1 LKTRFSEVIG
11 VVGSLVWRG
20 FGVLLFIIG
29 GAAGTGALVTGDPFT
44 GIIIAWGTLML
55 GIVGA
60 IGYAIATTGRASKE
74 TVHDAANDAVK
85 KYQEQQDAKNGSVA
99 PDEVPADALE
109 EAK

>member
-1 LKTRFSEVIG
+1 MKTRFSEIIG
-11 VVGSLVWRG
+11 VVGTLAWRG

-44 GIIIAWGTLML
+44 GILIAWGTLML

-60 IGYAIATTGRASKE
+60 IGYAIATTGKASKE

-85 KYQEQQDAKNGSVA
+85 KYQEQQDAKNTSTA
-99 PDEVPADALE
+99 PDIDPEALTKAD
-109 EAK
+109 